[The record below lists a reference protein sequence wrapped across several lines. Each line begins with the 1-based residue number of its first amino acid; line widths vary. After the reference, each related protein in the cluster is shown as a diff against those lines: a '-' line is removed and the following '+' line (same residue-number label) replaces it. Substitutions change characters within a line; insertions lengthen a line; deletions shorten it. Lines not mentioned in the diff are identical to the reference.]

1 MVKALKDY
9 AEDLLILGG
18 LVCINV
24 ATFRLGVTPGLYG
37 LGITCLVVG
46 LLAAWTGGGRRAN
59 DIPKHAAKREKRK

>member
-1 MVKALKDY
+1 MMNRLKDY

-18 LVCINV
+18 LACINV
-24 ATFRLGVTPGLYG
+24 ATFRIGMTQGIYC

-46 LLAAWTGGGRRAN
+46 VLVAWTGGGRRAN